1 MCTISVL
8 IHIADGNLR
17 ETFLST
23 AAAWVWMYYFKAFWA
38 RVQIVLFPISAD
50 FRQWE
55 LIVWLRKPLSTVRS
69 TTYPSHYF
77 AVSFFS
83 LCSDAW
89 AADKAVPP
97 YRNLRADHRAVIIF
111 GYWEK
116 KSILR
121 QELDSGPWTLSDPV
135 SQKTFFFS
143 NHFRNRSLQEKFSHK
158 I

>member
-116 KSILR
+116 
-121 QELDSGPWTLSDPV
+121 
-135 SQKTFFFS
+135 
-143 NHFRNRSLQEKFSHK
+143 HFETGIGLRSLDFEWPSISKDLFLFKSLQKQEFARKVFPQN
-158 I
+158 IN